1 MNAQAAPAAEPVVRA
16 EGVRKSFGEN
26 VVLDGIDLSVAA
38 GETLVVIG
46 PSGSGKSTLLRCVNL
61 LEPIDSG
68 RIWLEGEEITGKGVK
83 VSQIRQRIGIVF
95 QQFNLFPHLKAIDNV
110 TLAARRVRHMSRRD
124 AEQRALEL
132 LTRVG
137 LEEKAQQHPHQ
148 LSGGQQQRVAL
159 ARALVYEP
167 PVILLDEPLS
177 NLDAKLR
184 EEARAWLR
192 QLIVA
197 LDLSALCV
205 THDQVEAMAIADKI
219 VLLNGGEIEQEG
231 TPAELYEKPRT
242 LFAAEFM
249 GSNNRLT
256 GISAGAG
263 KLKIGGEII
272 EGAAHG
278 KIEPNAPTTGVIR
291 LERMR
296 VAESPGPNRLKMEL
310 KTQMYLG
317 ERFELVFAREKLL
330 VRAYAEKKLTE
341 GAHYVEFPR
350 DALWIFAGER

>member
-1 MNAQAAPAAEPVVRA
+1 MAELTVHNLGLRL
-16 EGVRKSFGEN
+16 GEN
-26 VVLDGIDLSVAA
+26 EILRGVSMSVPRGKVVALL
-38 GETLVVIG
+38 G
-46 PSGSGKSTLLRCVNL
+46 PSGSGKTTLLRAVAG
-61 LEPIDSG
+61 LEKPHTGSIRIGERTLYDSG
-68 RIWLEGEEITGKGVK
+68 NGTDLPAEKRGLGL
-83 VSQIRQRIGIVF
+83 VF
-95 QQFNLFPHLKAIDNV
+95 QSYALWPHRTVFDNV
-110 TLAARRVRHMSRRD
+110 AYGLKLRGVSADEKKRRVEAALAQIGLAHLAARY
-124 AEQRALEL
+124 
-132 LTRVG
+132 
-137 LEEKAQQHPHQ
+137 PHQ

-330 VRAYAEKKLTE
+330 VRAYAEKKLAE

-350 DALWIFAGER
+350 DALWIFPQ

>member
-1 MNAQAAPAAEPVVRA
+1 MAELTVHKLGLRL
-16 EGVRKSFGEN
+16 GEN
-26 VVLDGIDLSVAA
+26 EILRGVSMSVPRGKVVALL
-38 GETLVVIG
+38 G
-46 PSGSGKSTLLRCVNL
+46 PSGSGKTTLLRAVAG
-61 LEPIDSG
+61 LEKPHTGSIRIGERTLYDSG
-68 RIWLEGEEITGKGVK
+68 NGTDLPAEKRGLGL
-83 VSQIRQRIGIVF
+83 VF
-95 QQFNLFPHLKAIDNV
+95 QSYALWPHRTVFDNV
-110 TLAARRVRHMSRRD
+110 AYGLKLRGVSAGEKKRRVEAALAQIGLAHLAARY
-124 AEQRALEL
+124 
-132 LTRVG
+132 
-137 LEEKAQQHPHQ
+137 PHQ

-278 KIEPNAPTTGVIR
+278 KIEPNAPATGVIR

-350 DALWIFAGER
+350 DALWIFPLA

>member
-1 MNAQAAPAAEPVVRA
+1 MAELTVHNLGLRL
-16 EGVRKSFGEN
+16 GEN
-26 VVLDGIDLSVAA
+26 EILRGVSMSVPRGKVVALL
-38 GETLVVIG
+38 G
-46 PSGSGKSTLLRCVNL
+46 PSGSGKTTLLRAVAG
-61 LEPIDSG
+61 LEKPHTGSIRIGERTLYDSG
-68 RIWLEGEEITGKGVK
+68 NGTDLPAEKRGLGL
-83 VSQIRQRIGIVF
+83 VF
-95 QQFNLFPHLKAIDNV
+95 QSYALWPHRTVFDNV
-110 TLAARRVRHMSRRD
+110 AYGLKLRGVSADEKKRRVEAALAQIGLAHLAARY
-124 AEQRALEL
+124 
-132 LTRVG
+132 
-137 LEEKAQQHPHQ
+137 PHQ

-278 KIEPNAPTTGVIR
+278 KIEPNAPATGVIR